1 MTETID
7 DWYSPE
13 TATFGDRVAG
23 AREASGMDQATLSKR
38 LGVKLSTLKD
48 WEDDLSEPRAN
59 KLSMMAG
66 ILNVSLRWLLE
77 GQGDGIDAPV
87 ESEPLDTDIDALLV
101 EIRQIKGQ
109 LAKSG
114 EHLGRV
120 EKQLRK
126 ALKEQNG

>member
-1 MTETID
+1 MTDTND
-7 DWYSPE
+7 DWYSAE
-13 TATFGDRVAG
+13 ASTFGDRVAG
-23 AREASGMDQATLSKR
+23 AREASGMDQAELAKR

-66 ILNVSLRWLLE
+66 ILGVSLRWLLE
-77 GQGDGIDAPV
+77 GQGDGVTGPDV
-87 ESEPLDTDIDALLV
+87 SEPLDADLNALLI

-114 EHLGRV
+114 EELGRV
-120 EKQLRK
+120 EKQLRTV
-126 ALKEQNG
+126 LKERND